1 MKKSSTLICLL
12 LFAVIAKAQE
22 ITKQEKGYF
31 NLTELGFFTGQQV
44 QKLETLVGEG
54 TLKTNKY
61 VISLR
66 NINGWFLSEQFS
78 IGAGVGLDG
87 YHNPKNSFDYNNTFL
102 LFADARY
109 YFKSAASTFFA
120 YGDLGS
126 SIAIDD
132 DFEKGLMFNLGLGYK
147 LKLARRTGFV
157 ASLGYNQQQIN
168 GYRSI
173 RINRISTIALK
184 AGLLF

>member
-22 ITKQEKGYF
+22 ITKQEQGYF

-44 QKLETLVGEG
+44 QKLEPQFGEAVYR
-54 TLKTNKY
+54 TNKY
-61 VISLR
+61 AFSLR
-66 NINGWFLSEQFS
+66 NINGWFVSKQFS

-87 YHNPKNSFDYNNTFL
+87 YHNPKNTFDYNNTFL

-109 YFKSAASTFFA
+109 YFKYAASTFFA

-126 SIAIDD
+126 SIAIDS

-157 ASLGYNQQQIN
+157 TSLGYNQQEIN
-168 GYRSI
+168 GYPSI
-173 RINRISTIALK
+173 RTNRISTFALK